1 MILIAY
7 ICFHLLAHPLLSRR
21 ANNTFQQE
29 EVRTMGKRKNT
40 LTVIGIV
47 LAIVL
52 VGGWVFAHGPG
63 GKRGYGHREYGY
75 GDPYSNLTSEQREKL
90 QAQEEKFYQDT
101 AQLRKEL
108 YQKRLELQGLWIDP
122 KADPEKIKAKQ
133 REVFELQ
140 SRIQEKALEHK
151 LATRELLPE
160 EGIGQGPWGHG
171 YGMGSGPHHGRG
183 HMGGH
188 GPGAMRGY
196 GRGPCW

>member
-1 MILIAY
+1 MILVGSIYFHFLAY
-7 ICFHLLAHPLLSRR
+7 PLLSRR

-29 EVRTMGKRKNT
+29 EVKAMGKRKNM
-40 LTVIGIV
+40 LTAIGIV
-47 LAIVL
+47 LAIVV
-52 VGGWVFAHGPG
+52 VGGWAFAHGPRG
-63 GKRGYGHREYGY
+63 ERGYGHHGYGG

-90 QAQEEKFYQDT
+90 QAQKEKFYQDT
-101 AQLRKEL
+101 AQLRREL
-108 YQKRLELQGLWIDP
+108 QQKRLELQGLWIDP

-140 SRIQEKALEHK
+140 SRIQEKTLEHK

-171 YGMGSGPHHGRG
+171 MGYGPHHESG

-188 GPGAMRGY
+188 GPGAMKGY